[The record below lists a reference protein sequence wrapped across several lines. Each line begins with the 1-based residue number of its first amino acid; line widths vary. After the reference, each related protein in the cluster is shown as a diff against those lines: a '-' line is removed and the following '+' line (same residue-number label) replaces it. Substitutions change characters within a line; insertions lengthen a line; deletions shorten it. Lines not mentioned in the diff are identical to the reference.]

1 MNVAKVQEL
10 LNGLAADQERE
21 ARWSRSVDEPGD
33 SSEALRKRDALRSL
47 AAALPGLVAASASL
61 TQLQAER
68 ERLTRE
74 RSDAFLGGYCC
85 CLSAALNGDDGTS
98 MSYIE
103 AVAAAGAKELLAY
116 AKREDEMELPRIRRA
131 VAEMRAR
138 KQRERKA
145 RSSSLPREG
154 ANG

>member
-1 MNVAKVQEL
+1 MADLHPSDSPDVVGPTLDVARIQTLLADAAKRLDEHSKVESRVMCGCNHVAKKL
-10 LNGLAADQERE
+10 R
-21 ARWSRSVDEPGD
+21 
-33 SSEALRKRDALRSL
+33 AL
-47 AAALPGLVAASASL
+47 SASL
-61 TQLQAER
+61 TQLQEER

-74 RSDAFLGGYCC
+74 RLDAFLGGYCC

-116 AKREDEMELPRIRRA
+116 AKREDEMELPRIIRA

-145 RSSSLPREG
+145 R